1 MRMKTEYIVTEHKGK
16 NYTVRIHKPILT
28 AEEEHR
34 REERIKAALIQ
45 FGRERMRNQ
54 K

>member
-1 MRMKTEYIVTEHKGK
+1 MCMKTEYIVTEHKCE
-16 NYTVRIHKPILT
+16 NYTVRIHKPILS

-34 REERIKAALIQ
+34 REERIKSALIQ

-54 K
+54 

>member
-1 MRMKTEYIVTEHKGK
+1 MIEYTVTEYKYP
-16 NYTVRIHKPILT
+16 NCTVRIHKPILT
-28 AEEEHR
+28 P
-34 REERIKAALIQ
+34 EERRKREAVVRKALVE